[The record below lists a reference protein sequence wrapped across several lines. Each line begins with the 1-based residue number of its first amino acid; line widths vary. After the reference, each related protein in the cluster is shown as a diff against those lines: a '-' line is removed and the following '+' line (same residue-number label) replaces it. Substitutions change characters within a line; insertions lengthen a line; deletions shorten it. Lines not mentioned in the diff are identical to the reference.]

1 MKKNRLDVTRMYCTK
16 IVVLKM
22 LINLSLFLCWFVHF
36 ATLYLCV
43 YFSWFQKE
51 KSTAEKGTNAWGK
64 ATESPDAIWKG
75 IQLLKCGSVLLLCI
89 IEVLRLRSKGFRA
102 PGLQPQKCR
111 APGLQGGLLRTL
123 HSRAPCS
130 QNQHFCLGWVQVKK
144 RFGAPGLQRS
154 SLWDPELLN
163 L

>member
-1 MKKNRLDVTRMYCTK
+1 MWLEREF
-16 IVVLKM
+16 VLKM
-22 LINLSLFLCWFVHF
+22 LIDLSLFLCWCVHF

-51 KSTAEKGTNAWGK
+51 KSTAEKRTNAWGK

-75 IQLLKCGSVLLLCI
+75 IQLLKRGSVLLLCI
-89 IEVLRLRSKGFRA
+89 IEVLKLRSKGFRA

-111 APGLQGGLLRTL
+111 APGLQDGLFRTL

-130 QNQHFCLGWVQVKK
+130 QNQHFCLGLVQVKK
-144 RFGAPGLQRS
+144 RFGAPGLQRP
-154 SLWDPELLN
+154 SLWDPELFTL
-163 L
+163 